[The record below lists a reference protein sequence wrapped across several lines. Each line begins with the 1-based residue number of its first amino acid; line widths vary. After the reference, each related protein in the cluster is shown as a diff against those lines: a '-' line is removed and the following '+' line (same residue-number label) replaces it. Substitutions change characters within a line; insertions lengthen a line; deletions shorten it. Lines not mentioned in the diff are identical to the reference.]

1 MNKKCLEHILLVGI
15 MGILT
20 GFVLVQANPTE
31 YPPTRDGGMY
41 AYIGSKIIRGELPY
55 LQVWDHKPPGVF
67 YLNALALYLGHGNRW
82 GIWLLEFS
90 SLLVAA
96 CLGYYLMFQRWGP
109 FAALFGT
116 LLWLLGLNA
125 TLFGGNYTEEYS
137 LPLGF
142 LALWLYSSSLDKKK
156 TQVYDLLIGVTG
168 GLSFLLRANNIGPQ
182 LTIGLVIL
190 ICGVWQK
197 EFLRVIL
204 RLLLIGVGLLL
215 PILLV
220 AGYFASQ
227 QALRPMLDAAL
238 VYNFS
243 YTGNQADLWLTLIT
257 GIKTLNVAVIV
268 ALAGY
273 LSIVV
278 AILKRPVE
286 FIWQWHLV
294 LLVGLP
300 IEIALSSLSGRA
312 YRHYFICWLPFIGLL
327 CAQAGYI
334 YGKWPARVFSSQ
346 PLSLTYSFTLFILLA
361 AFSSDLAIYQKMLSH
376 WWQFGH
382 PSVRVDPVVVYI
394 QSNTRPDDKVL
405 VWGGEVGINFSAK
418 RDAPTPHFLYPLFT
432 TSPMA
437 ASMADQ
443 FLEDL
448 QQNPPALIVDAYF
461 YATDNEVLYSL
472 DRGIRSEQMQQ
483 ITPDSRVFVTPNLED
498 VFAFIENYY
507 HLETTVAETNIYRK
521 NP

>member
-1 MNKKCLEHILLVGI
+1 MIGKLFERILVVGI
-15 MGILT
+15 LGLLT
-20 GFVLVQANPTE
+20 GFVLVQANPAE
-31 YPPTRDGGMY
+31 YPLTRDGGVY
-41 AYIGSKIIRGELPY
+41 AYVGSKIIRGELPY
-55 LQVWDHKPPGVF
+55 LNAWDHKPPGIH

-90 SLLVAA
+90 SLFVAA
-96 CLGYYLMFQRWGP
+96 CLGYYLMFQRWGT
-109 FAALFGT
+109 FAALFGS

-156 TQVYDLLIGVTG
+156 TQIYDLFIGVTG
-168 GLSFLLRANNIGPQ
+168 GLCFLLRANNIGPQ
-182 LTIGLVIL
+182 LAIGLAIF
-190 ICGVWQK
+190 IYGVRQK
-197 EFLRVIL
+197 EFLKVAL
-204 RLLLIGVGLLL
+204 RLLLINVGVLL

-227 QALRPMLDAAL
+227 QALQPMLDAAL

-257 GIKTLNVAVIV
+257 GFTTLNVAVIV
-268 ALAGY
+268 ALGGY
-273 LSIVV
+273 LSIMV
-278 AILKRPVE
+278 AILKKPVE
-286 FIWQWHLV
+286 FPRQWHLL

-327 CAQAGYI
+327 CAQAAYA

-346 PLSLTYSFTLFILLA
+346 PLSLTYSFMLFILLVS
-361 AFSSDLAIYQKMLSH
+361 FSRDLAIYPKTFSH
-376 WWQFGH
+376 WWQFGQA
-382 PSVRVDPVVVYI
+382 PVRVDPVAIYV
-394 QSNTRPDDKVL
+394 QSNTRPEDKVL

-432 TSPMA
+432 PSPIA
-437 ASMADQ
+437 VSMADQ
-443 FLEDL
+443 FIMDL
-448 QQNPPALIVDAYF
+448 QRNPPALIVDAYF
-461 YATDNEVLYSL
+461 HATDNEVLYSL
-472 DRGIRSEQMQQ
+472 DPRIRGEQMQQ

-498 VFAFIENYY
+498 VFAFIESYY
-507 HLETTVAETNIYRK
+507 HLETTVAKTNIYRK